1 MRGDIEEVVD
11 IAQEGGADHLYLL
24 EREEEVEF
32 LMLGSISEEA
42 VDRLREVDGQNIY
55 LNPWRAKWSYTDSG
69 EVEVL
74 GPVLQE
80 DFERVKEQGEKL
92 V

>member
-1 MRGDIEEVVD
+1 MREEIEEVVE
-11 IAQEGGADHLYLL
+11 IAQEGGADHLYCLKQHD
-24 EREEEVEF
+24 EIEF
-32 LMLGSISEEA
+32 LILGSISEES
-42 VDRLREVDGQNIY
+42 VDSLGQVDGQNIY

-80 DFERVKEQGEKL
+80 DFERVKEQGGKL
-92 V
+92 L